1 MDNVRN
7 SVVTIPPEQHK
18 QLAVLAPNAQK
29 RAFPRKKRLPKM
41 LATMQQQAQ
50 TQQQQ
55 SIAQQVAN
63 ANGMIP
69 NAHQLQALAM
79 GLNAVQNP
87 STQHRTAALN
97 KQHCYLCDLPR
108 MPWAM
113 CNDYLEPV
121 CRGCVNY
128 EGAEK

>member
-1 MDNVRN
+1 
-7 SVVTIPPEQHK
+7 
-18 QLAVLAPNAQK
+18 
-29 RAFPRKKRLPKM
+29 M
-41 LATMQQQAQ
+41 LATMQQQQ
-50 TQQQQ
+50 TQAQQQQ
-55 SIAQQVAN
+55 SIAQQV
-63 ANGMIP
+63 NGMLP

-79 GLNAVQNP
+79 GLNAVATQPP
-87 STQHRTAALN
+87 SSAPSLIPRAGSALN